1 MSPERRLMM
10 IIVILSLVAMGV
22 GGLTTVLLYRSSY
35 QREIKNLDSISIIQ
49 SQLLQKHLG
58 NSALNLDS
66 DQFQRYFE
74 TAFNI
79 QGFNICL
86 VQSSEDSFKILAKQ
100 NDKFQVETVNKK
112 SKKHGLFRVIQP
124 NTSGTEILYDHLN
137 TLVIAHY
144 RFLAKYNTYLV
155 LGLPL
160 VEFNRPFYIGI
171 FIAFSIGAI
180 LVLISA
186 YFLSKLGS
194 PILNKLESTES
205 FNSAL
210 VANSVNP
217 IITINELGIVQ
228 GWNKSAKSLLG
239 HTEQEMLGKS
249 INLIVP
255 TPLRTEH
262 DSYLKNYLE
271 TGKAKIIGIGREV
284 LANHKDGSCIPVFLS
299 VNEFVV
305 NGKTNFAGIL
315 TDLRS
320 LKSAQEEVQR
330 LSHRII
336 SVQEE
341 ERQRIAQELH
351 DDLGTSL
358 LFLKMMIQ
366 SMVKKLREN
375 SENEP
380 ILVESDTILK
390 YLAEIVE
397 TSRNISHDLSPIDL
411 EQLGIVVSLN
421 RLLERVEDNTQL
433 RVEKNYSLLGE
444 IEFSQVCRIN
454 TYRIV
459 QETVKNTIKHANAKN
474 LTVQAFSEDG
484 QVYLRL
490 TDDGEGFE
498 ISEISD
504 NMGIGIAFMKERASL
519 MNASIKFKSA
529 PKKGTEVTIGF
540 KQ

>member
-1 MSPERRLMM
+1 M

-66 DQFQRYFE
+66 DQFQKYFK

-79 QGFNICL
+79 QGLNICL
-86 VQSSEDSFKILAKQ
+86 VQSSEDSFKVLAKQ
-100 NDKFQVETVNKK
+100 DDKFQTKTINKK
-112 SKKHGLFRVIQP
+112 SKKHGLFRMIQP
-124 NTSGTEILYDHLN
+124 NAPGTEILYDHLN

-155 LGLPL
+155 LRLPL

-171 FIAFSIGAI
+171 FIAFSIGAV

-239 HTEQEMLGKS
+239 YTRQEILGKS

-255 TPLRTEH
+255 TSLRAEH
-262 DSYLKNYLE
+262 NSYLKNYLE
-271 TGKAKIIGIGREV
+271 TGKAKIIGVGREV
-284 LANHKDGSCIPVFLS
+284 LANHKDGSQIPVFLS
-299 VNEFVV
+299 VNKFVA
-305 NGKTNFAGIL
+305 NDKTNFAGIL

-320 LKSAQEEVQR
+320 LKLAQEEVQR

-351 DDLGTSL
+351 DDLGNSL
-358 LFLKMMIQ
+358 LLLKMMIQ
-366 SMVKKLREN
+366 SMVKKLGEN

-380 ILVESDTILK
+380 ILVESDVILK

-397 TSRNISHDLSPIDL
+397 TSRNISHDLSPIGL
-411 EQLGIVVSLN
+411 KELGIVVSLN

-433 RVEKNYSLLGE
+433 RVEKEYSLLGE

-459 QETVKNTIKHANAKN
+459 QETIKNTIKHANAKN
-474 LTVQAFSEDG
+474 LTVQAFRKNR

-498 ISEISD
+498 ISETSC
-504 NMGIGIAFMKERASL
+504 NTGIGIAFMKERASL
-519 MNASIKFKSA
+519 MNASIEFKSA
-529 PKKGTEVTIGF
+529 SKKGTEVIIGF
-540 KQ
+540 KR